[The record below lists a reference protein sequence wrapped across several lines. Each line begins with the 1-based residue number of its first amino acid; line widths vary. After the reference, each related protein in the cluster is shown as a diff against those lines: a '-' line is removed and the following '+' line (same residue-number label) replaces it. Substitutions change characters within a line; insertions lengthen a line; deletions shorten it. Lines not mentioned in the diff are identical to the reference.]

1 MATLAQRLGAL
12 WDESPG
18 LATTLTSVD
27 HKRIG
32 VRYLYTAFI
41 FFVLAGIQSLVMR
54 VQLASP
60 EQDLLTPEQYNQ
72 LFSMHG
78 VTMIFLF
85 ATPMLSGFGNYFLPL
100 LLGARDMAFPRL
112 NAFSYWVFLGA
123 GLFMYSS
130 FLIGQ
135 APNDGWFNYVPLG
148 SDDFTPGLNIDFY
161 TLGIIFI
168 GVSSTAGAINFIVTI
183 FKLRAPGMS
192 LNRMPLFAWAILAT
206 SLMIVFALPMLTTAN
221 VMLTLDRNFGF
232 HFFDAAAGGDPLL
245 WQHLFWLFGHPDVYI
260 ILLPAVG
267 MVSAIVP
274 VFARRPMIGYT
285 WIALAMM
292 AIAIISFGVW
302 VHHMFATG
310 LPQLSLSFFS
320 AASLMVTIP
329 SGVQIFAWLATLIA
343 GRPVLKS
350 PLLFVLGFIFVFV
363 AGGLTGVMFAIIPFD
378 QQVHDSY
385 FVVAHFHYV
394 LFGGAVFPIFAALH
408 HWLPKINGR
417 LMNEAL
423 GKASFW
429 LIFVGFN
436 VAFFPMHTMGL
447 LGMPRRVY
455 TYPSGLGWDSHNLI
469 STIGSFVLALGVLVF
484 IVNFFRSSRK
494 GEEAGR
500 DPWRGDTLEWATTS
514 PPPHYNFLTIP
525 TVRSHN
531 PMWDQPEIEQMMKSG
546 EGGLALDDAHETL
559 GSSVLDADPEAALVM
574 PHGSIWP
581 FALATGLAAM
591 FFALLVDAHVAA
603 SIAGAACAAA
613 LIGWTWPEG
622 HDEEAT

>member
-1 MATLAQRLGAL
+1 MATLAERLGHI

-18 LATTLTSVD
+18 LATTLKSVD

-41 FFVLAGIQSLVMR
+41 FFVLAGIESLVMR
-54 VQLASP
+54 VQLATP
-60 EQDLLTPEQYNQ
+60 DQTLLTPEQYNQ

-85 ATPMLSGFGNYFLPL
+85 ATPMLSGFGNYFIPL
-100 LLGARDMAFPRL
+100 LIGARDMAFPRL
-112 NAFSYWVFLGA
+112 NAFSYWVFLAA
-123 GLFMYSS
+123 GIFMYSS

-135 APNDGWFNYVPLG
+135 APDNGWFNYVPLA
-148 SDDFTPGLNIDFY
+148 DKDFTPGLNIDFY
-161 TLGIIFI
+161 ALGIIFI
-168 GVSSTAGAINFIVTI
+168 GISSTAGAINFIVTI

-192 LNRMPLFAWAILAT
+192 LNRMPLFSWAVLAT
-206 SLMIVFALPMLTTAN
+206 SLMLVFALPMLTVAN
-221 VMLTLDRNFGF
+221 VMLALDRKFGF
-232 HFFDAAAGGDPLL
+232 HFFDASAGGDPLL

-267 MVSAIVP
+267 MVSAILP
-274 VFARRPMIGYT
+274 IFSRRSMIGYT
-285 WIALAMM
+285 WVALAMM

-329 SGVQIFAWLATLIA
+329 SGIQIFAWLATLIA
-343 GRPVLKS
+343 GKPVLKT

-378 QQVHDSY
+378 EQVHDSY

-408 HWLPKINGR
+408 HWLPKISGR
-417 LMNEAL
+417 LLRESW
-423 GKASFW
+423 GKLSFW
-429 LIFVGFN
+429 LIFIGFN
-436 VAFFPMHTMGL
+436 LAFFPMHIMGL

-455 TYPSGLGWDSHNLI
+455 TYPSGLGWESHNLA

-484 IVNFFRSSRK
+484 IVNHFVSSRR

-500 DPWRGDTLEWATTS
+500 DPWDGDTLEWATTS
-514 PPPHYNFLTIP
+514 PPPHYNFLVIP
-525 TVRSHN
+525 TVTSGN
-531 PMWDQPEIEQMMKSG
+531 PLWDQPELAEQQRTGK
-546 EGGLALDDAHETL
+546 GGLKLDRGHETI
-559 GSSVLDADPEAALVM
+559 GTTVLDAETEASLVM
-574 PHGSIWP
+574 PQGSIWP
-581 FALATGLAAM
+581 VTLALGLSV
-591 FFALLVDAHVAA
+591 FFYAFLIDAHAVTAL
-603 SIAGAACAAA
+603 GAAIVAGGI
-613 LIGWTWPEG
+613 LGWTWPR
-622 HDEEAT
+622 EEAHHE

>member
-1 MATLAQRLGAL
+1 MATLAERLGNI
-12 WDESPG
+12 WDDAPG
-18 LATTLTSVD
+18 LATTFKSVD

-41 FFVLAGIQSLVMR
+41 FFVVAGIESLVMR
-54 VQLASP
+54 VQLAAP
-60 EQDLLTPEQYNQ
+60 DQTLLTPEQYNQ

-85 ATPMLSGFGNYFLPL
+85 ATPMLNGFGNYFVPL
-100 LLGARDMAFPRL
+100 MIGARDMAFPRL
-112 NAFSYWVFLGA
+112 NAFSYWVFVAA
-123 GLFMYSS
+123 GFFMYSS
-130 FLIGQ
+130 FMIGQ
-135 APNDGWFNYVPLG
+135 APNDGWFNYVPLAARE
-148 SDDFTPGLNIDFY
+148 FTPGLNIDFY
-161 TLGIIFI
+161 ALGIIFI
-168 GVSSTAGAINFIVTI
+168 GISSTAGAINFIVTI

-192 LNRMPLFAWAILAT
+192 LNRMPLFTWAILAT

-221 VMLTLDRNFGF
+221 VMLELDRKFGF
-232 HFFDAAAGGDPLL
+232 HFFDAAGGGDPLL

-274 VFARRPMIGYT
+274 IFARRSMIGYT
-285 WIALAMM
+285 WVALAFMG
-292 AIAIISFGVW
+292 IAIISFGVW

-329 SGVQIFAWLATLIA
+329 SGIQIFAWLGTLIA
-343 GRPVLKS
+343 GKPVLKT

-378 QQVHDSY
+378 EQVHDSY

-408 HWLPKINGR
+408 HWLPKISGR
-417 LMNEAL
+417 LLSEGL
-423 GKASFW
+423 GKLSFW

-436 VAFFPMHTMGL
+436 VAFFPMHIMGL

-455 TYPSGLGWDSHNLI
+455 TYPSGLGWESHNLA

-484 IVNFFRSSRK
+484 IVNHVVSSRR
-494 GEEAGR
+494 GAAAGR
-500 DPWRGDTLEWATTS
+500 DPWNGDTLEWATTS
-514 PPPHYNFLTIP
+514 PPPHYNFLVIP
-525 TVRSHN
+525 TVTSGN
-531 PMWDQPEIEQMMKSG
+531 PLWDQPGLADEQRTGS
-546 EGGLALDDAHETL
+546 GGLTLDQGHETPCT
-559 GSSVLDADPEAALVM
+559 SVLDADTEGSLVM

-581 FALATGLAAM
+581 VTLALGLSVL
-591 FFALLVDAHVAA
+591 FYGFLVDAYAVASFGGA
-603 SIAGAACAAA
+603 IVAGAVV
-613 LIGWTWPEG
+613 GWTWPKP
-622 HDEEAT
+622 EAH